1 VTRRAQVALLLDEM
15 FSPVIAGELRR
26 RGFDVIAVAADPQ
39 LRSMTDKELFI
50 WAGEKGRR
58 IVTENVKDLRPLPA
72 SGRPGRLAARSHSG
86 VTRPRKMAGTGPPGD
101 NRAGAFEL
109 FAPAHDACCPA
120 SKLVRRHLAL
130 VNVRRRQCSACR
142 MGGK

>member
-58 IVTENVKDLRPLPA
+58 IVTENVKDFRPLMIREGVPRKSA
-72 SGRPGRLAARSHSG
+72 LLFTSSRAFPRSRRRFGPLLAALEGWLRDPTVASRG
-86 VTRPRKMAGTGPPGD
+86 PEEWLAPPAG
-101 NRAGAFEL
+101 R
-109 FAPAHDACCPA
+109 
-120 SKLVRRHLAL
+120 
-130 VNVRRRQCSACR
+130 
-142 MGGK
+142 